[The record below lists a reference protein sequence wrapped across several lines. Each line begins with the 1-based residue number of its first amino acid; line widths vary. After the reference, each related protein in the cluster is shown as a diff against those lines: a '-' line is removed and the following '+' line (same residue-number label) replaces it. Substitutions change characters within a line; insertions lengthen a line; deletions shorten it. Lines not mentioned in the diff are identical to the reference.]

1 MSSLAPEKLRPVE
14 DYLKIQGRFRHL
26 TPDYVQKIQDRV
38 TLEYNK
44 LLDKVENLHSW
55 SELEG

>member
-1 MSSLAPEKLRPVE
+1 VE

-26 TPDYVQKIQDRV
+26 TPDHIERIQKRV
-38 TLEYNK
+38 NLEYNK